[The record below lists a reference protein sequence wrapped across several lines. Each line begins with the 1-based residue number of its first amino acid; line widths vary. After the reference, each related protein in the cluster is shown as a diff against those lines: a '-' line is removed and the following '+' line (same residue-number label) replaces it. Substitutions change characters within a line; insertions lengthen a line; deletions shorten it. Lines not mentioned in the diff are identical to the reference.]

1 MKKSSR
7 SFRSP
12 VSALRSPRQG
22 FALVVIL
29 AFVVLLT
36 VLVLAY
42 FSYSALQR
50 QISNAS
56 SNQAAVEIFA
66 QGAINTIVSD
76 FKQEIFDGSTNFA
89 FGTNTVSIPKASTNA
104 APFLVGTS
112 TNLPNLLK
120 RSASGLP
127 FSPGATSRASAVSS
141 TNASQNGRS
150 ISPARWNAALLL
162 PKASTNSTTDLTP
175 ANFTPPDW
183 ILVNRAGGNPTAW
196 NTNMTWSPDATAT
209 STVIGRYAY
218 AIYDEGGLLDVNVAG
233 CPPGTTNTITSY
245 KNALAFADLTQIGL
259 DTGTVSALVGWRNT
273 ASAQPGGSFPSY
285 TFDAASRMNFLK
297 TLTNSSGFLRAANTS
312 LFNGESDRQFSS
324 RQQLVQFL
332 NALPDAGGETKAT
345 RQNALQYL
353 ATFTRALEQPSFA
366 PDPNRPKI
374 VGSSLPPANAGAY
387 QGNNAYWNGESS
399 INLVGTGGFLSVRV
413 QNIFTR
419 RDGSTAVVGEPLVK
433 KRFALSNLSLVTT
446 TATNTG
452 SAATQPPS
460 TDPIYSRFGLYRADS
475 SKPWVYNHGS
485 NFIMTLS
492 QVAALSGAS
501 AREPDFAELLKAA
514 INAGSVGKGAY
525 TNQGNN
531 YSYTVDVSGDRQILQ
546 IVANLLDQTK
556 ADNYPT
562 VILPFNNNASTAP
575 VFGTQ
580 DLPYFYNYHF
590 FNLTTRLPSP
600 LLSKT
605 DTVPEPVLD
614 PAKTGGTANHIKA
627 TALADPGSAS
637 YLIIPQIWRP
647 HDANTPQVTGPT
659 VFRVL
664 AETTDPTGT
673 LGYWKIKAA
682 PEMNGQ
688 SFDGANDITAA
699 KPPDSAK
706 STPVALDASNGA
718 LQFTDSSNG
727 RAFREPTLLWR
738 DGIPGGV
745 SLSGISRTE
754 DVSLTGKTY
763 FGILV
768 GDAQVSW
775 SATMNGVSYVC
786 QSSTL
791 QRGTSVAGPSGSIND
806 NMTFRMQYLKP
817 GGNPSAPADWITYQN
832 TFVEATLPDIPG
844 YALFVN
850 AADFPLKQ
858 YANPLQQA
866 WGGSALTVPRGGP
879 FDPRTARFSTPVRG
893 FFDQDDPALNGNPTL
908 DAVTMKNNNLTLT
921 SAENQAIADSNFVLM
936 ATQRPS
942 TSRGQDCNWT
952 NPSGS
957 NAAQQG
963 FYSSANFNTG
973 GNFGGLFSQN
983 NPAITL
989 AGGVQNYYEDPD
1001 GICRRAMGGYVPA
1014 SGAASGRLTNTG
1026 STVGLPLATASNSF
1040 ANGLGSPTSQS
1051 QSRPIILHRPFRSV
1065 AEMSYAFRG
1074 APWKNID
1081 FFTPE
1086 SGDTALMDVF
1096 CVNEPPADAMVAG
1109 KVNLN
1114 THQPLV
1120 LQSIL
1125 AGAYRDE
1132 WANLQT
1138 LPASG
1143 TLPALTATE
1152 VQNVAN
1158 KLVGITTASD
1168 VWRGPLTNIGDL
1180 VGHFVPNAGSA
1191 SGTDV
1196 YQYASRNP
1204 AGSAQ
1209 TYTYAGLSG
1218 ALDSTVYTSS
1228 SAASTSIQRFRES
1241 AIRPLA
1247 ASGQT
1252 RVWNLLIDVVA
1263 QTGKY
1268 PQSTSALSSFLVE
1281 GEKRYWVHIAIDRST
1296 GQVIDRQVELVT
1308 E

>member
-1 MKKSSR
+1 MQNRKSEIGNR
-7 SFRSP
+7 K
-12 VSALRSPRQG
+12 SPRG

-36 VLVLAY
+36 ILVLAY

-50 QISNAS
+50 QISSAS
-56 SNQAAVEIFA
+56 SNQAAVDIFA

-76 FKQEIFDGSTNFA
+76 FKQEISDGSTNFA
-89 FGTNTVSIPKASTNA
+89 FGTNTVFIPKASTNA

-112 TNLPNLLK
+112 ANLPNLIK

-127 FSPGATSRASAVSS
+127 FSAAGAARASAASS
-141 TNASQNGRS
+141 ASVSQNGRS

-162 PKASTNSTTDLTP
+162 PKANTNSATDLTP
-175 ANFTPPDW
+175 SNFTAPDW
-183 ILVNRAGGNPTAW
+183 ILVNRRGGNPTTW
-196 NTNMTWSPDATAT
+196 NTNMIWTPDVTNT
-209 STVIGRYAY
+209 NSVTGRFAY

-245 KNALAFADLTQIGL
+245 KNALAFADLTQVGL
-259 DTGTVSALVGWRNT
+259 DTNTVCAIVGWRNT
-273 ASAQPGGSFPSY
+273 ASAQPGGSFPAY
-285 TFDAASRMNFLK
+285 TFDAASRTNFLK

-324 RQQLVQFL
+324 RQQLIQFL
-332 NALPDAGGETKAT
+332 SALPDAGSETKAT
-345 RQNALQYL
+345 RQNSLQYL
-353 ATFTRALEQPSFA
+353 ATFTRALDQPSFA

-374 VGSSLPPANAGAY
+374 VGSGLPPADAAAY
-387 QGNNAYWNGESS
+387 PGNNAYWNGEPS

-413 QNIFTR
+413 QTAFSR
-419 RDGSTAVVGEPLVK
+419 RDGSTAAVGEPLVK
-433 KRFALSNLSLVTT
+433 KRFALSNLSLVAT
-446 TATNTG
+446 TATNTA
-452 SAATQPPS
+452 SAATQPPA
-460 TDPIYSRFGLYRADS
+460 TDPIFSRFGLYRADS
-475 SKPWVYNHGS
+475 SKPWIYNHGA
-485 NFIMTLS
+485 NFIMTLG
-492 QVAALSGAS
+492 QVAALGGAS

-514 INAGSVGKGAY
+514 INAGSVGKGAF

-546 IVANLLDQTK
+546 IMANLIDQAK

-562 VILPFNNNASTAP
+562 AILPFNNAASTAP

-590 FNLTTRLPSP
+590 FSVTTKLPSP
-600 LLSKT
+600 LLSAV
-605 DTVPEPVLD
+605 DTVLKSLLD
-614 PAKTGGTANHIKA
+614 PAKLGTANHIRA
-627 TALADPGSAS
+627 AALTDPGKAS
-637 YLIIPQIWRP
+637 YMIVPQIWRP

-688 SFDGANDITAA
+688 AFDGANDIAA
-699 KPPDSAK
+699 ANPPDSAK
-706 STPVALDASNGA
+706 STPVQLDASNGT
-718 LQFTDSSNG
+718 LQFADSSNG

-775 SATMNGVSYVC
+775 SATMNGVTYVC
-786 QSSTL
+786 QSSTM
-791 QRGTSVAGPSGSIND
+791 QRGTSVAGPPGSIPD
-806 NMTFRMQYLKP
+806 NITFRMQYQDAS
-817 GGNPSAPADWITYQN
+817 GNWVTYQN
-832 TFVEATLPDIPG
+832 AFAEATLPDVPG

-850 AADFPLKQ
+850 TADWPNKE
-858 YANPLQQA
+858 YDNPLNIF
-866 WGGSALTVPRGGP
+866 WGGSALSAPRGGP
-879 FDPRTARFSTPVRG
+879 FDPRSSRFATPVRG
-893 FFDQDDPALNGNPTL
+893 FFDQDDPTLNGNPTL
-908 DAVTMKNNNLTLT
+908 DAVTMKNNLLTLT
-921 SAENQAIADSNFVLM
+921 ATENQAVANSNFVLM
-936 ATQRPS
+936 VTQRPS
-942 TSRGQDCNWT
+942 TSRGQYYNWT
-952 NPSGS
+952 NPAASL
-957 NAAQQG
+957 AAQQG
-963 FYSSANFNTG
+963 FYSSSNFNNS

-983 NPAITL
+983 NPAIML

-1014 SGAASGRLTNTG
+1014 SGSASGCLTNTG

-1074 APWKNID
+1074 SPWKNID

-1086 SGDTALMDVF
+1086 SGDTALLDVF

-1109 KVNLN
+1109 KVDLN
-1114 THQPLV
+1114 TRQAPV
-1120 LQSIL
+1120 LQAIL

-1132 WANLQT
+1132 WANLPT

-1143 TLPALTATE
+1143 ALPALSATE

-1168 VWRGPLTNIGDL
+1168 AWRGPLTNIGDL

-1191 SGTDV
+1191 SGADV
-1196 YQYASRNP
+1196 WQYTSRNP
-1204 AGSAQ
+1204 AGSGQ

-1218 ALDSTVYTSS
+1218 ALDSSVYTSS
-1228 SAASTSIQRFRES
+1228 SSTSIQRFREA

-1247 ASGQT
+1247 ACGQT
-1252 RVWNLLIDVVA
+1252 RVWNLFIDVVA
-1263 QTGKY
+1263 QTGKF
-1268 PQSTSALSSFLVE
+1268 PQNASALSNFLVE
-1281 GEKRYWVHIAIDRST
+1281 GEKRYWVHVAIDRFT

>member
-1 MKKSSR
+1 MQNRKSEIGNR
-7 SFRSP
+7 K
-12 VSALRSPRQG
+12 SPRG

-36 VLVLAY
+36 ILVLAY

-50 QISNAS
+50 QISSAS
-56 SNQAAVEIFA
+56 SNQAAVDIFA

-76 FKQEIFDGSTNFA
+76 FKQEISDGSTNFA
-89 FGTNTVSIPKASTNA
+89 FGTNTVFIPKASTNA

-112 TNLPNLLK
+112 ANLPNLIK

-127 FSPGATSRASAVSS
+127 FSAAGAARASAASS
-141 TNASQNGRS
+141 ASVSQNGRS

-162 PKASTNSTTDLTP
+162 PKANTNSATDLTP
-175 ANFTPPDW
+175 SNFTAPDW
-183 ILVNRAGGNPTAW
+183 ILVNRRGGNPTTW
-196 NTNMTWSPDATAT
+196 NTNMIWTPDVTNT
-209 STVIGRYAY
+209 NSVTGRFAY

-245 KNALAFADLTQIGL
+245 KNALAFADLTQVGL
-259 DTGTVSALVGWRNT
+259 DTNTVCAIVGWRNT
-273 ASAQPGGSFPSY
+273 ASAQPGGSFPAY
-285 TFDAASRMNFLK
+285 TFDAASRTNFLK

-324 RQQLVQFL
+324 RQQLIQFL
-332 NALPDAGGETKAT
+332 SALPDAGSETKAT
-345 RQNALQYL
+345 RQNSLQYL
-353 ATFTRALEQPSFA
+353 ATFTRALDQPSFA

-374 VGSSLPPANAGAY
+374 VGSGLPPADAAAY
-387 QGNNAYWNGESS
+387 QGNNAYWNGEPS

-413 QNIFTR
+413 QTAFSR
-419 RDGSTAVVGEPLVK
+419 RDGSTAAVGEPLVK
-433 KRFALSNLSLVTT
+433 KRFALSNLSLVAT
-446 TATNTG
+446 TATDTA
-452 SAATQPPS
+452 SAATQPPA
-460 TDPIYSRFGLYRADS
+460 TDPIFSRFGLYRADS
-475 SKPWVYNHGS
+475 SKPWIYNHGA
-485 NFIMTLS
+485 NFIMTLG
-492 QVAALSGAS
+492 QVAALGGAS

-514 INAGSVGKGAY
+514 INAGSVGKGAF

-546 IVANLLDQTK
+546 IMANLIDQAK

-562 VILPFNNNASTAP
+562 AILPFNNAASTAP

-590 FNLTTRLPSP
+590 FSVTTKLPSP
-600 LLSKT
+600 LLSAV
-605 DTVPEPVLD
+605 DTVLKSLLD
-614 PAKTGGTANHIKA
+614 PAKLGTANHIRA
-627 TALADPGSAS
+627 AALTDPGKAS
-637 YLIIPQIWRP
+637 YMIVPQIWRP

-688 SFDGANDITAA
+688 AFDGANDIAA
-699 KPPDSAK
+699 ANPPDSAK
-706 STPVALDASNGA
+706 STPVQLDASNGT
-718 LQFTDSSNG
+718 LQFADSSNG

-775 SATMNGVSYVC
+775 SATMNGVTYVC
-786 QSSTL
+786 QSSTM
-791 QRGTSVAGPSGSIND
+791 QRGTSVAGPPGSIPD
-806 NMTFRMQYLKP
+806 NITFRMQYQDAS
-817 GGNPSAPADWITYQN
+817 GNWVTYQN
-832 TFVEATLPDIPG
+832 AFAEATLPDVPG

-850 AADFPLKQ
+850 TADWPNKE
-858 YANPLQQA
+858 YDNPLNIF
-866 WGGSALTVPRGGP
+866 WGGSALSAPRGGP
-879 FDPRTARFSTPVRG
+879 FDPRSSRFATPVRG
-893 FFDQDDPALNGNPTL
+893 FFDQDDPTLNGNPTL
-908 DAVTMKNNNLTLT
+908 DAVTMKNNLLTLT
-921 SAENQAIADSNFVLM
+921 ATENQAVANSNFVLM
-936 ATQRPS
+936 VTQRPS
-942 TSRGQDCNWT
+942 TSRGQYYNWT
-952 NPSGS
+952 NPAASL
-957 NAAQQG
+957 AAQQG
-963 FYSSANFNTG
+963 FYSSSNFNNS

-983 NPAITL
+983 NPAIML

-1014 SGAASGRLTNTG
+1014 SGSASGCLTNTG

-1074 APWKNID
+1074 SPWKNID

-1086 SGDTALMDVF
+1086 SGDTALLDVF

-1109 KVNLN
+1109 KVDLN
-1114 THQPLV
+1114 TRQAPV
-1120 LQSIL
+1120 LQAIL

-1132 WANLQT
+1132 WANLPT

-1143 TLPALTATE
+1143 ALPALSATE

-1168 VWRGPLTNIGDL
+1168 AWRGPLTNIGDL

-1191 SGTDV
+1191 SGADV
-1196 YQYASRNP
+1196 WQYTSRNP
-1204 AGSAQ
+1204 AGSGQ

-1218 ALDSTVYTSS
+1218 ALDSSVYTSS
-1228 SAASTSIQRFRES
+1228 SSTSIQRFREA

-1247 ASGQT
+1247 ACGQT

-1263 QTGKY
+1263 QTGKF
-1268 PQSTSALSSFLVE
+1268 PQNASALSNFLVE
-1281 GEKRYWVHIAIDRST
+1281 GEKRYWVHVAIDRFT

>member
-1 MKKSSR
+1 MEIGNRNSH
-7 SFRSP
+7 
-12 VSALRSPRQG
+12 QG

-50 QISNAS
+50 QISSAS
-56 SNQAAVEIFA
+56 SNQAAVDIFA

-76 FKQEIFDGSTNFA
+76 FKQEISDGSTNFA
-89 FGTNTVSIPKASTNA
+89 FGTNTVFIPKASTNA

-112 TNLPNLLK
+112 ANLPNLIK
-120 RSASGLP
+120 RSSSGLP
-127 FSPGATSRASAVSS
+127 FSAAGAARASAASS
-141 TNASQNGRS
+141 ASVSQNGRS

-162 PKASTNSTTDLTP
+162 PKANTNSATDLTP
-175 ANFTPPDW
+175 SNFTAPDW
-183 ILVNRAGGNPTAW
+183 ILVNRRGGNPTTW
-196 NTNMTWSPDATAT
+196 NTNMIWTPDVTNT
-209 STVIGRYAY
+209 NSVTGRFAY

-245 KNALAFADLTQIGL
+245 KNALAFADLTQVGL
-259 DTGTVSALVGWRNT
+259 DTNTVCAIVGWRNT
-273 ASAQPGGSFPSY
+273 ASAQPGGSFPAY
-285 TFDAASRMNFLK
+285 TFDAASRTNFLK

-324 RQQLVQFL
+324 RQQLIQFL
-332 NALPDAGGETKAT
+332 SALPDAGSETKAT
-345 RQNALQYL
+345 RQNSLQYL
-353 ATFTRALEQPSFA
+353 ATFTRALDQPSFA

-374 VGSSLPPANAGAY
+374 VGSGLPPADAAAY
-387 QGNNAYWNGESS
+387 QGNNAYWNGEPS

-413 QNIFTR
+413 QTAFSR
-419 RDGSTAVVGEPLVK
+419 RDGSTAAVGEPLVK
-433 KRFALSNLSLVTT
+433 KRFALSNLSLVAT
-446 TATNTG
+446 TATNTA
-452 SAATQPPS
+452 SAATQPPA
-460 TDPIYSRFGLYRADS
+460 TDPIFSRFGLYRADS
-475 SKPWVYNHGS
+475 SKPWIYNHGA
-485 NFIMTLS
+485 NFIMTLG
-492 QVAALSGAS
+492 QVAALGGAS

-514 INAGSVGKGAY
+514 INAGSVGKGAF

-546 IVANLLDQTK
+546 IMANLIDQAK

-562 VILPFNNNASTAP
+562 AILPFNNAASTAP

-590 FNLTTRLPSP
+590 FSVTTKLPSP
-600 LLSKT
+600 LLSAV
-605 DTVPEPVLD
+605 DTVLKSLLD
-614 PAKTGGTANHIKA
+614 PAKLGTANHIRA
-627 TALADPGSAS
+627 AALTDPGKAS
-637 YLIIPQIWRP
+637 YMIVPQIWRP

-688 SFDGANDITAA
+688 AFDGANDIAA
-699 KPPDSAK
+699 ANPPDSAK
-706 STPVALDASNGA
+706 STPVQLDASNGT
-718 LQFTDSSNG
+718 LQFADSSNG

-775 SATMNGVSYVC
+775 SATMNGVTYVC
-786 QSSTL
+786 QSSTM
-791 QRGTSVAGPSGSIND
+791 QRGTSVAGPPGSIPD
-806 NMTFRMQYLKP
+806 NITFRMQYQDAS
-817 GGNPSAPADWITYQN
+817 GNWVTYQN
-832 TFVEATLPDIPG
+832 AFAEATLPDVPG

-850 AADFPLKQ
+850 TADWPNKE
-858 YANPLQQA
+858 YDNPLNIF
-866 WGGSALTVPRGGP
+866 WGGSALSAPRGGP
-879 FDPRTARFSTPVRG
+879 FDPRSSRFATPVRG
-893 FFDQDDPALNGNPTL
+893 FFDQDDPTLNGNPTL
-908 DAVTMKNNNLTLT
+908 DAVTMKNNLLTLT
-921 SAENQAIADSNFVLM
+921 ATENQAVANSNFVLM
-936 ATQRPS
+936 VTQRPS
-942 TSRGQDCNWT
+942 TSRGQYYNWT
-952 NPSGS
+952 NPAASL
-957 NAAQQG
+957 AAQQG
-963 FYSSANFNTG
+963 FYSSSNFNNS

-983 NPAITL
+983 NPAIML

-1014 SGAASGRLTNTG
+1014 SGSASGCLTNTG

-1074 APWKNID
+1074 SPWKNID

-1086 SGDTALMDVF
+1086 SGDTALLDVF

-1109 KVNLN
+1109 KVDLN
-1114 THQPLV
+1114 TRQAPV
-1120 LQSIL
+1120 LQAIL

-1132 WANLQT
+1132 WANLPT

-1143 TLPALTATE
+1143 ALPALSATE

-1168 VWRGPLTNIGDL
+1168 AWRGPLTNIGDL

-1191 SGTDV
+1191 SGADV
-1196 YQYASRNP
+1196 WQYTSRNP
-1204 AGSAQ
+1204 AGSGQ

-1218 ALDSTVYTSS
+1218 ALDSSVYTSS
-1228 SAASTSIQRFRES
+1228 SSTSIQRFREA

-1247 ASGQT
+1247 ACGQT
-1252 RVWNLLIDVVA
+1252 RVWNLFIDVVA
-1263 QTGKY
+1263 QTGKF
-1268 PQSTSALSSFLVE
+1268 PQNASALSNFLVE
-1281 GEKRYWVHIAIDRST
+1281 GEKRYWVHVAIDRFT